1 MRRPY
6 GSSRFADGSFA
17 DEVSE
22 TASNAVPVAQAAP
35 VTTAT
40 ATGLLPDV
48 SATGRV
54 DRPSLRLLRYE
65 PESGEQSEA
74 PPSVRPHV
82 PAVAVAVDATD
93 TVVVRRRAEQVLR
106 LTFEVLD
113 GRRPVAQLTGHLE
126 PRALR
131 YVRAAVAQRRAAQ
144 QPARMTSLHLDQP
157 CPDVAEVAAVYRR
170 GPRARALA
178 ARFERVP
185 AAEPDDPRR
194 WRCVM
199 LRLL

>member
-1 MRRPY
+1 
-6 GSSRFADGSFA
+6 
-17 DEVSE
+17 
-22 TASNAVPVAQAAP
+22 

-40 ATGLLPDV
+40 ATSLLPDV
-48 SATGRV
+48 PATNRV
-54 DRPSLRLLRYE
+54 YRPSLRLLRYE
-65 PESGEQSEA
+65 PESGEESGS
-74 PPSVRPHV
+74 PPVRPHV
-82 PAVAVAVDATD
+82 PATVTVDATD
-93 TVVVRRRAEQVLR
+93 TAVVRRRAEQVLR

-131 YVRAAVAQRRAAQ
+131 YVRAAVAQRRARQ

-157 CPDVAEVAAVYRR
+157 CAGVAEVAVVYRR
-170 GPRARALA
+170 GSRARALA

-185 AAEPDDPRR
+185 AVEPDDPRR
-194 WRCVM
+194 WRCVT

>member
-1 MRRPY
+1 
-6 GSSRFADGSFA
+6 
-17 DEVSE
+17 
-22 TASNAVPVAQAAP
+22 
-35 VTTAT
+35 
-40 ATGLLPDV
+40 
-48 SATGRV
+48 
-54 DRPSLRLLRYE
+54 
-65 PESGEQSEA
+65 
-74 PPSVRPHV
+74 
-82 PAVAVAVDATD
+82 VAVAVDATD
-93 TVVVRRRAEQVLR
+93 NAIVRRRAEQVLR

-144 QPARMTSLHLDQP
+144 PPARMTSLHLDQP
-157 CPDVAEVAAVYRR
+157 CADVAEVAAVYRR

-185 AAEPDDPRR
+185 AVEPGDPRR
-194 WRCVM
+194 WRCVL

>member
-1 MRRPY
+1 M
-6 GSSRFADGSFA
+6 
-17 DEVSE
+17 
-22 TASNAVPVAQAAP
+22 
-35 VTTAT
+35 
-40 ATGLLPDV
+40 
-48 SATGRV
+48 
-54 DRPSLRLLRYE
+54 
-65 PESGEQSEA
+65 
-74 PPSVRPHV
+74 
-82 PAVAVAVDATD
+82 AVAVDATD
-93 TVVVRRRAEQVLR
+93 TAVVRRRAEQVLR

-113 GRRPVAQLTGHLE
+113 GRRPLTQLTAHLE

-157 CPDVAEVAAVYRR
+157 LRQDVAEVAAVYRL
-170 GPRARALA
+170 GSRARALA

-194 WRCVM
+194 WRCVT